1 MPATR
6 SSALRPTQVR
16 YTEPGS
22 VLTKLNSPLSDTAE
36 RDDPVRPWLSL
47 PRRIYL
53 DTSTLQKLY
62 DFGGGIFEGE
72 PFGPVGRAAPV
83 QGLANEIDALRVIFI
98 GNERAM
104 FEFGVTQASFGEGG
118 KPPYPG

>member
-22 VLTKLNSPLSDTAE
+22 VLTKLDSPLSDTAE

-62 DFGGGIFEGE
+62 DFGGGIFQGE
-72 PFGPVGRAAPV
+72 PFRPVRRAAPV
-83 QGLANEIDALRVIFI
+83 HGLADEIHALRRIFMV
-98 GNERAM
+98 NERAR
-104 FEFGVTQASFGEGG
+104 FDFVGTHA
-118 KPPYPG
+118 

>member
-62 DFGGGIFEGE
+62 DFGGGVFRGE
-72 PFGPVGRAAPV
+72 PFGPVGRRGRVHGPAD
-83 QGLANEIDALRVIFI
+83 EIDPLRVVFLSHD
-98 GNERAM
+98 RSM
-104 FEFGVTQASFGEGG
+104 FQSLSHDPTS
-118 KPPYPG
+118 P

>member
-36 RDDPVRPWLSL
+36 RDDPVRAWLSL
-47 PRRIYL
+47 SRRIYL

-62 DFGGGIFEGE
+62 DFGGGGFEGE
-72 PFGPVGRAAPV
+72 LFEPDRRAARVP
-83 QGLANEIDALRVIFI
+83 GPADENHALPSIFI
-98 GNERAM
+98 VHQTAK
-104 FEFGVTQASFGEGG
+104 FAFVVIAA
-118 KPPYPG
+118 

>member
-22 VLTKLNSPLSDTAE
+22 VLTKLDSPLSDTAE
-36 RDDPVRPWLSL
+36 RDNPVRAWLSL

-53 DTSTLQKLY
+53 DTCTLQKLY
-62 DFGGGIFEGE
+62 DFGGEIFEGE
-72 PFGPVGRAAPV
+72 PVEPVRRAGPVHGPAGEIHALRMLFIGHQRALFQVVVTAADLR
-83 QGLANEIDALRVIFI
+83 QGLNR
-98 GNERAM
+98 
-104 FEFGVTQASFGEGG
+104 
-118 KPPYPG
+118 